1 MTLLPSPIPHPLD
14 LTPWDLPGWVYE
26 ALDWVVGV
34 EWPEGDER
42 AVWDLADQ
50 WYAVAGALTGPRAD
64 ATAAAG
70 EIRSGYGGTGA
81 VAQAFDNAWRRVADG
96 DEAPLPVLLAI
107 TQDLGRLVE
116 ECGCDIEG
124 AKIEVWIELAILVTE
139 LAILATV
146 TVLTAGAASPAAAPV
161 IAATR
166 VVVQQI
172 FRRLVARLARKTL
185 RPGLKEA
192 GERAARETVRH
203 AARGLG
209 RKAALGGA
217 VEAAEESGIT
227 LATQTY
233 QNTTGRRQGLDV
245 GELGTSALGGLAGG
259 AAAPLAS
266 LGRHATGRLTRM
278 GEHVGRSMGAE
289 VIAENAAGL
298 ATGQGPTSLEEA
310 ARAAASGARG
320 STTAQADAA
329 LTARLD
335 GRLSALAG
343 GRYPP
348 PGLVPPPPTA
358 DPARPDVADALPA
371 AGPTPA
377 AVTPPA
383 AGPSPTAGP
392 SPAAVTP
399 PAAGPSAAAS
409 PVAAPGAAVS
419 GVEASPVAGPG
430 VAGPTVAVSPSST
443 VDMSVARTAD
453 SSGGAATGQDPTARA
468 PVTGPEVAAQP
479 SPVRGTDAAPTLAEP
494 GTAAATAPPGPAS
507 GYPGVAPVAPDGSPS
522 PATSTG
528 PTNNPGPPPGPGP
541 SPAISGP
548 GPSAAAPGPGPSPA
562 TSGPGPSA
570 AAPGPGPSPA
580 TSGPGPSAAAPGP
593 GPVAGELRRVGLLD
607 GTTPSSTAAPTP
619 STPSSTPVTSSSVP
633 VASPSGSVVPPRTP
647 PVPGVPSPRQPS
659 PLPRPGAVADPLPPG
674 RAGADRHAAWW
685 TAERDAAQRRQYQG
699 HLHSRRAWY
708 EQGRRTAEAGRMRE
722 WADYYAH
729 RARVYSAH
737 ASQLRQAGQVRAAI
751 AWDEAA
757 TDEFRNSTYC
767 RDQVDVALSGA
778 AAPPTTTVDGEAD
791 FRRVNESGA
800 QVAHGAVETDDRS
813 ALTGRAG
820 HPPPIDR
827 SRRYGQRG
835 GLRPP
840 LRVHQTDLER
850 HMPRDSGGRVQR
862 TADPRRGG
870 WFRLANDGGPQADPT
885 RGINC
890 IDCTLSLYETWAH
903 GRPRV
908 SAPRTFDGY
917 QFGDV
922 RRPIDGEAG
931 GSARIEA
938 ATGGRFQRLCAP
950 PPPGAPVSRGAAV
963 HGAYRRLH
971 DHLRIGGHGSYA
983 FVVTEWEGGGA
994 HVWVALN
1001 QNGTVLYLDPQLGVV
1016 SERPPYGHRGVPHR
1030 DNVVDVDALVLG
1042 PDGRP
1047 MPLDGL
1053 QRGRYSVL
1061 PDPPP
1066 QPRRPGYAVH
1076 HPDRPDPPHRPG
1088 SANVAGPPT
1097 PDGDTADPRTPGV
1110 DRNAAAVVETVG
1122 SEISAREV
1130 VAAAVA
1136 LDDLRTAGVSPARVA
1151 AELDPAA
1158 LQRLV
1163 PHLGEQEARDAS
1175 LVFADDR
1182 VRRMLDEAWRS
1193 PTETGR
1199 AMAGTLL
1206 TRLAGRPDLVRVIL
1220 DSPELAVSLTARPVT
1235 LLNLSDNPRAI
1246 QALTEVLA
1254 GLDADIESSPS
1265 GEIGSANRPSLITA
1279 EQQAVSEAARLAQ
1292 KRVTQPRFN
1301 PGMREDPEY
1310 MRSYITDLYRSAE
1323 VAQRQLNALAVEI
1336 SKIDGRQV
1344 GKPGWRT
1351 APKRLDRVRDKIA
1364 KFQGDASKL
1373 HDLAAAKVEFRSL
1386 NDVYLALERVMADP
1400 SIEIVRFEDRFLDPQ
1415 KSGYC
1420 DLQFVLKMSNGHLG
1434 EFRIHLEQVDEVAA
1448 WEHSLYEVRRDI
1460 GALALQEGRLMTARE
1475 ERLVD
1480 RIREFQKA
1488 CFEKAVSS
1496 AIGSSDV

>member
-14 LTPWDLPGWVYE
+14 LTPWELPGWVYE

-50 WYAVAGALTGPRAD
+50 WYAVASALTGPRAD
-64 ATAAAG
+64 AMAAAG

-81 VAQAFDNAWRRVADG
+81 VAQAFDSAWRRVADG

-124 AKIEVWIELAILVTE
+124 AKIEVWIELGILVTE

-185 RPGLKEA
+185 KPGLKEA

-209 RKAALGGA
+209 RKAALGGV

-227 LATQTY
+227 LATHTY

-289 VIAENAAGL
+289 VMAENAASL

-343 GRYPP
+343 APYPP
-348 PGLVPPPPTA
+348 PGLVPPPPVA
-358 DPARPDVADALPA
+358 DPARP
-371 AGPTPA
+371 T
-377 AVTPPA
+377 AV
-383 AGPSPTAGP
+383 PSPTAVP
-392 SPAAVTP
+392 TLAAVTP

-409 PVAAPGAAVS
+409 PVAGPGAAVS

-430 VAGPTVAVSPSST
+430 VAGSTVAVSPSST
-443 VDMSVARTAD
+443 VDMSVARIED
-453 SSGGAATGQDPTARA
+453 SGGAATGQDPTARA
-468 PVTGPEVAAQP
+468 PVTGPEAAAPP

-494 GTAAATAPPGPAS
+494 GTAASTAPPGPAS

-522 PATSTG
+522 PATSTS
-528 PTNNPGPPPGPGP
+528 PTNHSGPPPVPGP
-541 SPAISGP
+541 SPAS
-548 GPSAAAPGPGPSPA
+548 PGPGPNSA
-562 TSGPGPSA
+562 TSGPGS
-570 AAPGPGPSPA
+570 SPA
-580 TSGPGPSAAAPGP
+580 FSGPGPIT
-593 GPVAGELRRVGLLD
+593 GELRRVGLLD
-607 GTTPSSTAAPTP
+607 GTAPSSTAALTP
-619 STPSSTPVTSSSVP
+619 STPVASSSVP
-633 VASPSGSVVPPRTP
+633 VVSPSGSVVPPLTP

-659 PLPRPGAVADPLPPG
+659 PVPRPGVEADPPPPG
-674 RAGADRHAAWW
+674 RAGADRYAAWW
-685 TAERDAAQRRQYQG
+685 NAERDAAQRRQYQG
-699 HLHSRRAWY
+699 HLHSRRAWH

-729 RARVYSAH
+729 RARAYSAH

-791 FRRVNESGA
+791 FRRVNEDGA
-800 QVAHGAVETDDRS
+800 QLALGAVETDDRS

-850 HMPRDSGGRVQR
+850 HMPRGPGGRVQR

-890 IDCTLSLYETWAH
+890 VDCTLSLYETWAH

-922 RRPIDGEAG
+922 RRPVDGEAG
-931 GSARIEA
+931 GPARIEA

-950 PPPGAPVSRGAAV
+950 PPPGGPVSRGSAV
-963 HGAYRRLH
+963 HGAYRQLH

-983 FVVTEWEGGGA
+983 FLITEWEGGGA
-994 HVWVALN
+994 HIWVALN

-1016 SERPPYGHRGVPHR
+1016 SERPPYGHRGVPHP

-1042 PDGRP
+1042 ADGRP
-1047 MPLDGL
+1047 MPLGGL
-1053 QRGRYSVL
+1053 QRGRYNVL

-1066 QPRRPGYAVH
+1066 PPRRAGYAVH
-1076 HPDRPDPPHRPG
+1076 HPDRPDPSRRQG
-1088 SANVAGPPT
+1088 SATPAGSPT
-1097 PDGDTADPRTPGV
+1097 PDWADPRTPET
-1110 DRNAAAVVETVG
+1110 DREASEPVG
-1122 SEISAREV
+1122 SEISARDV
-1130 VAAAVA
+1130 VAAAGA
-1136 LDDLRTAGVSPARVA
+1136 LDELRTAGVSPARVA

-1163 PHLGEQEARDAS
+1163 PYLGEQEARDAS
-1175 LVFADDR
+1175 LVLADDR

-1193 PTETGR
+1193 PPDTHPEL
-1199 AMAGTLL
+1199 AGTLL
-1206 TRLAGRPDLVRVIL
+1206 TRLACRPDLVRVIL

-1235 LLNLSDNPRAI
+1235 LLNLADNPRAV

-1254 GLDADIESSPS
+1254 GLDADIESNPS
-1265 GEIGSANRPSLITA
+1265 GEIGSSNRPSLITT
-1279 EQQAVSEAARLAQ
+1279 EQQAISEAARSAQ
-1292 KRVTQPRFN
+1292 KRATQPRFD
-1301 PGMREDPEY
+1301 PAMREEPEY
-1310 MRSYITDLYRSAE
+1310 MRRYLDDLYRSAE
-1323 VAQRQLNALAVEI
+1323 VAQCELNALAVEI

-1373 HDLAAAKVEFRSL
+1373 NDLAAAKVEFRSL

-1400 SIEIVRFEDRFLDPQ
+1400 SIAIVRFEDRFLDPQ

-1460 GALALQEGRLMTARE
+1460 GALAQQEARLMTARE
-1475 ERLVD
+1475 EKLVG

-1488 CFEKAVSS
+1488 CFERALSS
-1496 AIGSSDV
+1496 AIGSSDA